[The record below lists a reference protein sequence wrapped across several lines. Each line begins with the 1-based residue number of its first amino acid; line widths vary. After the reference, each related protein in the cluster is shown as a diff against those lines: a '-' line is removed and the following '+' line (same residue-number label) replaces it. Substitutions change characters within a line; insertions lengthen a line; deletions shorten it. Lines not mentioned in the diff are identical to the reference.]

1 MEEIPKRFTE
11 KDKLLNKVLQCSFS
25 FGFLHFKGAV
35 SLRWILRF
43 LRGDNS
49 RSKSLLFLSQQLE
62 YLEVNN
68 ILKTFF
74 FAFQLISPAEDY
86 TFTM

>member
-1 MEEIPKRFTE
+1 MSHYAGEYGTFQVE
-11 KDKLLNKVLQCSFS
+11 L
-25 FGFLHFKGAV
+25 FKGAV
-35 SLRWILRF
+35 SLRWFLRF

>member
-1 MEEIPKRFTE
+1 MGG
-11 KDKLLNKVLQCSFS
+11 LN
-25 FGFLHFKGAV
+25 KGAV